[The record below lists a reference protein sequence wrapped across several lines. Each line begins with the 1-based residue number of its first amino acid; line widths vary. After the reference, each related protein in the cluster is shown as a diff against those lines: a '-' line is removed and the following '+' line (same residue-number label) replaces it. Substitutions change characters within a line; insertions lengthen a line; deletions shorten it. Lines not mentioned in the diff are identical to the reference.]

1 MPNRFAS
8 RSREISNSATPEDF
22 FRERRQTIKAIGVL
36 GLGLITGTVLGCG
49 PAKDAAKIGAQ
60 EHPAAPEMYP
70 APRDARFNLD
80 RPLTDEVYAASY
92 NNFYEFTTLKGRVY
106 RKAARLRTFPW
117 QVAVGGLVSKP
128 RVFDIDE
135 LVRAMPLDERL
146 YRFRCVEAWAMAVPW
161 TGFPLHAFIKMI
173 QPLSSAKYVRFVSF
187 LKPDDAP
194 NQSPSYGPW
203 PYTEG
208 LTMAEAINELTLL
221 ATGIYGHPLPK
232 QHGAP
237 LRLVVP
243 WKYGF
248 KSIKSITKIEFTA
261 EQPRTFWNSIT
272 PHEYGFTANVDP
284 KVPHPRWSQETE
296 RLIDTG
302 ERHKTLS
309 YNGYG
314 EWVAGLYR
322 STSLL

>member
-1 MPNRFAS
+1 MTKQVDCPNPRVTENDSTSEA
-8 RSREISNSATPEDF
+8 F
-22 FRERRQTIKAIGVL
+22 FRERRRALKAVAVL
-36 GLGLITGTVLGCG
+36 GTGIMTGTVFGCG

-60 EHPAAPEMYP
+60 EHPPALEMYP
-70 APRDARFNLD
+70 APRDPRFTLD
-80 RPLTDEVYAASY
+80 RPITEEPYAASY
-92 NNFYEFTTLKGRVY
+92 NNFYEFSTWKRSVY
-106 RKAARLRTFPW
+106 KKAARLRTFPW
-117 QVAVGGLVSKP
+117 QVAVSGHVSKP

-135 LVRAMPLDERL
+135 LARAMPLQERL

-161 TGFPLHAFIKMI
+161 TGFPLRSLIAMV
-173 QPLSSAKYVRFVSF
+173 QPLSSAKYVKLVSF

-203 PYTEG
+203 PFTEG
-208 LTMAEAINELTLL
+208 LTMAEATNELTLL

-248 KSIKSITKIEFTA
+248 KSIKSIVEIEFTA
-261 EQPRTFWNSIT
+261 QQPKTFWNSIA
-272 PHEYGFTANVDP
+272 PHEYDFAANVDP
-284 KVPHPRWSQETE
+284 KAPHPRWSQETE

-302 ERHKTLS
+302 ERRKTLP

-314 EWVAGLYR
+314 EWVARLY
-322 STSLL
+322 SSKV